1 MSDRSSEELLQA
13 VGRGDERAFELLMDR
28 HRLELINFFFQLVW
42 DRHLAEDLAQ
52 EVFVRLYTNAPHYR
66 PTAKFRSYLY
76 RVARS
81 CWIDQHR
88 RTKSRRLERSL
99 DAETDTGRS
108 LSDFLVFMDEQPEE
122 TARKG
127 EFVKDLVGAIDS
139 LPADYKV
146 VFILS
151 QVEGLRY
158 REISEVL
165 GIPEGTVKSRM
176 FSCLKKIR
184 GALRIS
190 AKKRRQD

>member
-1 MSDRSSEELLQA
+1 MADPSSEQLLMDA
-13 VGRGDERAFELLMDR
+13 GRGDERAFELLMNR

-52 EVFVRLYTNAPHYR
+52 EVFVRLYTNAAGYR

-99 DAETDTGRS
+99 DAETDTGTS
-108 LSDFLVFMDEQPEE
+108 LSDVLVVLAEQPEE

-127 EFVKDLVGAIDS
+127 EFVKDLVGAIDE
-139 LPADYKV
+139 LPTDHKV
-146 VFILS
+146 VFVLS

-158 REISEVL
+158 KEISEVL

-176 FSCLKKIR
+176 FACIKKIR
-184 GALRIS
+184 ETLRVR
-190 AKKRRQD
+190 AKKREG